1 MQNYN
6 FTQKFLHDLVF
17 KNMFINKSL
26 FEIEKIFYLKKDNT
40 ADNSHIFITGLPR
53 SGTTILLNFIYS
65 SGEFASLKYSNMP
78 FIFSPNISKLF
89 NKKNIAKK
97 ERLHGDGIYYD
108 LDSPEAFDE
117 IFLSQRESYIK
128 DELINYIK
136 LILVSQNKKR
146 YLSKNNL
153 NYKRVKLLS
162 SILPNSIFLIPV
174 REPFYHALSLF
185 NQHLHFSK
193 LQKDNDFVR
202 RYMNY
207 LGHNEFGLNHKP
219 WNNPKYFKDPNN
231 FNYWLEQWLLF
242 YNRVKKDYEFQKN
255 CLFVIYENMNSP
267 SYMNTLLTNVNFEN
281 KEKLNL
287 NLFKN
292 SNKKKTDIKFDSDTY
307 NEACKIY
314 KSF

>member
-17 KNMFINKSL
+17 KYTFINKSL
-26 FEIEKIFYLKKDNT
+26 FEIEKFFYLKKDNLGN
-40 ADNSHIFITGLPR
+40 NSHVFITGLPR

-89 NKKNIAKK
+89 YRKNIGKK

-117 IFLSQRESYIK
+117 IFLSQKESYIK
-128 DELINYIK
+128 DELTNYIK

-162 SILPNSIFLIPV
+162 SILPNSIFFIPV

-242 YNRVKKDYEFQKN
+242 YKRVKKDYEFQKN
-255 CLFVIYENMNSP
+255 CLFVVYENMNSP

-292 SNKKKTDIKFDSDTY
+292 SNIKKSDIKFDSDTY